1 MVDLLTL
8 LGRDLFDQVF
18 FAFITMIIIVAA
30 YYDLRDK
37 NYPPGAVGMPI
48 FGYLPMLNQKT
59 PYTTLKDLSAHYGK
73 VFSIYLGSVYTVVI
87 SDVKLIR
94 EALNLDSFHEKP
106 PLILA
111 NGVANGK
118 GILMADSDRWKQHR
132 FFLMS
137 TLKTLSSTK
146 GKSARVVLEDKIQS
160 SLSDFMQDIKQ
171 TTGNAQD
178 IRPALKHSIGSLM
191 FDVVTGMRPKKGDP
205 NWGKLQNT
213 IPNQLSMMS
222 ITSSNNFV
230 PLLKNFSKFTTAIG
244 KLVKGKEEAG
254 KLYEHCVEK
263 FPNADSKDFQS
274 IVEAYIAEA
283 KRRDGKTDDSFS
295 ADQISQVLLDT
306 LAMSWETTMDSIH
319 WLIMYLAMYPEVQE
333 NIAREMEYVLGSNPE
348 DITLEKCNKL
358 TYTEAVMMEV
368 WRHRPVLPMG
378 LPHCATERTKIG
390 NYWISEG
397 TLVVPLIY
405 AVHRDQ
411 RYWEKPDEFIPE
423 RHLNDDG
430 SIRKSEYFIPFQTGQ
445 RACIGEEFAQWTVL
459 LFLAR
464 VMNDFKISFPTGIK
478 YNPDD
483 LPDFCVTASPPS
495 YRLILEARH

>member
-1 MVDLLTL
+1 MWDLVAL
-8 LGRDLFDQVF
+8 LGRDLFDRMF
-18 FAFITMIIIVAA
+18 FTFITMLIVVSA

-37 NYPPGAVGMPI
+37 NYPPSAVGLPI

-59 PYTTLKDLSAHYGK
+59 PYTTLKDLATHYGK

-94 EALNLDSFHEKP
+94 EALNLDNFHEKT

-118 GILMADSDRWKQHR
+118 GILMAESDRWKQHR

-137 TLKTLSSTK
+137 TLKSLSSTK
-146 GKSARVVLEDKIQS
+146 GKSSRVVLEDKIQN
-160 SLSDFMQDIKQ
+160 SLSDFIQDIKES
-171 TTGNAQD
+171 TGNACD

-191 FDVVTGMRPKKGDP
+191 FDVVIGMRPKKGDP

-213 IPNQLSMMS
+213 IPNQLNMMS
-222 ITSSNNFV
+222 VTSSNNFV
-230 PLLKNFSKFTTAIG
+230 PLLRKFSKFTDAIG
-244 KLVKGKEEAG
+244 KLLKGKDEAA
-254 KLYEHCVEK
+254 KLYENCVEN
-263 FPNADSKDFQS
+263 FPKADSNNFQS

-306 LAMSWETTMDSIH
+306 LAMSWETTLDSVH
-319 WLIMYLAMYPEVQE
+319 WLFVYLAMYPEVQE
-333 NIAREMEYVLGSNPE
+333 NILREMDCVLGSNRE
-348 DITLEKCNKL
+348 DLSLESCNKL
-358 TYTEAVMMEV
+358 TYTEAVIMEV

-378 LPHCATERTKIG
+378 LPHCAAERTKIG

-411 RYWEKPDEFIPE
+411 RYWEKPDDFIPE

-430 SIRKSEYFIPFQTGQ
+430 TIRKSEYFIPFQTGK

-459 LFLAR
+459 LFL
-464 VMNDFKISFPTGIK
+464 VKMMNDFKISFPKGIK
-478 YNPDD
+478 YNQED
-483 LPDFCVTASPPS
+483 LPDFCVTSSPPP
-495 YRLILEARH
+495 YRLILEAR